1 MPRFNIHHITK
12 YLYEAPVRDSTN
24 QIILYPIKDEFQE
37 VLTHEMTISG
47 EPTVNVFK
55 DYYGNEVGCFM
66 HTEPHKDLT
75 IDSRLDVIT
84 KSRPLPDDTQSTD
97 EHWEQLEKLHTRVEF
112 IDFLSEPPFEGS
124 QEIAELI
131 SHLQS
136 RSYTPM
142 VAAEQLNK
150 YVYEHF
156 NYIQGITTVETT
168 IDEILKL
175 KAGVCQDFAHLLSAM
190 LRRINIP
197 ARYVSGYICPNKN
210 GMRGEGATHAW
221 VEAYL
226 PFYGWLGFDPTNNG
240 IATDMYV
247 RLAVG
252 RNFNDCTPVKGTYKG
267 TCNQTLEVGV
277 TVSYRDSAFLKDQP
291 VFMKQQPESTPL
303 NNSYRRFVEKQKQQ
317 QQEQQQQQQQ

>member
-12 YLYEAPVRDSTN
+12 YLYEVPVRDSTN
-24 QIILYPIKDEFQE
+24 QIMLYPLKDEFQE
-37 VLTHEMTISG
+37 VLRHELVITS
-47 EPTVNVFK
+47 EPIVNAYH

-66 HTEPHKDLT
+66 HTEPHTELI

-84 KSRPLPDDTQSTD
+84 KTRSLPEDDKPVIEQWDQLDKLAST
-97 EHWEQLEKLHTRVEF
+97 VPF
-112 IDFLSEPPFEGS
+112 IDFLREPPFESSNGI
-124 QEIAELI
+124 EAVIKEF
-131 SHLQS
+131 QS
-136 RSYTPM
+136 RNFTPL
-142 VAAEQLNK
+142 AATREMTK
-150 YVYEHF
+150 YVFQNF

-168 IDEILKL
+168 IEEILEL

-197 ARYVSGYICPNKN
+197 SRYVSGYICPNKN

-226 PFYGWLGFDPTNNG
+226 PFYGWLGFDPTNNCM
-240 IATDMYV
+240 ATDMYV

-267 TCNQTLEVGV
+267 TSNQVLEVGV
-277 TVSYRDSAFLKDQP
+277 TVSYQDSAFTRDQP
-291 VFMKQQPESTPL
+291 VFLKPQPEPTPI
-303 NNSYRRFVEKQKQQ
+303 NNSYRRFVEKQ
-317 QQEQQQQQQQ
+317 QELQRQQQQQQQQ